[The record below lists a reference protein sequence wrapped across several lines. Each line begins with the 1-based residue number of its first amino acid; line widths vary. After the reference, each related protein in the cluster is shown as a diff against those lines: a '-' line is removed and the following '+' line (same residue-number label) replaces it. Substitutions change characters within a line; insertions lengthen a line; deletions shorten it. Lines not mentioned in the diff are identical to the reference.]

1 MARRKDRS
9 KAAADIQRDASR
21 AVRRAARTAEQSGAA
36 KRFRRPRL
44 GFPAIIAIIVILG
57 SALVAFAATNRET
70 AARPRQNE
78 DHWHSPYAVWD
89 CVNGGTADDP
99 IFEPPF
105 QSSRD
110 EEGIHSHQDGVIHI
124 HPFFD
129 RTAGRNAQ
137 VRAFMREMGG
147 TITED
152 AIEMPDGRIFGVEEE
167 RTIVDEEGNPVLD
180 EDGNEQTETAPV
192 ECDGEPVIIQVA
204 RWHRSSQLDRDPVIY
219 TEDLESVRFFAD
231 QEAFVFARAPEGADI
246 PPPPEDR
253 VTLGRGLSPQSVI
266 DENLEGTEDYG
277 TEDFDPEAVGEAEEE
292 TETEATTTTA
302 EFPDDTEPPAAE
314 ETPAT
319 TEIPATPETPASTEL
334 PATTE
339 TPATSETPAA
349 TEAPVTTASPATEAP
364 PTTEAPA
371 TTASPTIEA
380 PSTTEPP
387 ATTETPTTTEG

>member
-1 MARRKDRS
+1 MARRRDKGS
-9 KAAADIQRDASR
+9 TAADIQKDASR

-36 KRFRRPRL
+36 KRFRRPSL
-44 GFPAIIAIIVILG
+44 GFPAIIAIIVVLG
-57 SALVAFAATNRET
+57 VALVAFAANNRET

-99 IFEPPF
+99 IFEPVF
-105 QSSRD
+105 DSSRD

-147 TITED
+147 TISEEG
-152 AIEMPDGRIFGVEEE
+152 IEMPDGRILGIEEE

-180 EDGNEQTETAPV
+180 EDGNEQTETVPV
-192 ECDGEPVIIQVA
+192 ECDGDPVIIQIA
-204 RWHRSSQLDRDPVIY
+204 RWHRSSQLERDPVIY
-219 TEDLESVRFFAD
+219 TEDLEDVRFLAD

-253 VTLGRGLSPQSVI
+253 VDLGRNLSPQSVI
-266 DENLEGTEDYG
+266 DPNVEGTEDYG
-277 TEDFDPEAVGEAEEE
+277 TEDFDPEAVTEAEDE
-292 TETEATTTTA
+292 TETEATTTEVPVDA
-302 EFPDDTEPPAAE
+302 

-319 TEIPATPETPASTEL
+319 TQT

-339 TPATSETPAA
+339 APGGTEPPA
-349 TEAPVTTASPATEAP
+349 
-364 PTTEAPA
+364 TTEAPA
-371 TTASPTIEA
+371 TTETPDTTASPTTGA
-380 PSTTEPP
+380 PEPP
-387 ATTETPTTTEG
+387 ATTQAPATTEAPTTTEG

>member
-1 MARRKDRS
+1 MARRKD
-9 KAAADIQRDASR
+9 KGKTAADIQRDASR

-44 GFPAIIAIIVILG
+44 GFPAIIAIIVVLG

-89 CVNGGTADDP
+89 CVNGATADDP

-147 TITED
+147 RITED

-277 TEDFDPEAVGEAEEE
+277 TEDFDPEAVGE
-292 TETEATTTTA
+292 
-302 EFPDDTEPPAAE
+302 
-314 ETPAT
+314 
-319 TEIPATPETPASTEL
+319 
-334 PATTE
+334 
-339 TPATSETPAA
+339 
-349 TEAPVTTASPATEAP
+349 
-364 PTTEAPA
+364 TTEAPA
-371 TTASPTIEA
+371 TTASPATEA
-380 PSTTEPP
+380 PSATEAP
-387 ATTETPTTTEG
+387 ATTEASTTTEAPTTTEG

>member
-1 MARRKDRS
+1 MARRKDQG
-9 KAAADIQRDASR
+9 KTVADIQRDASR

-277 TEDFDPEAVGEAEEE
+277 TEDFDPEAVGETEEG
-292 TETEATTTTA
+292 TDTEATTT
-302 EFPDDTEPPAAE
+302 EVPDAT

-319 TEIPATPETPASTEL
+319 TEAPV
-334 PATTE
+334 TTE
-339 TPATSETPAA
+339 TPATSEPPATTETPDDTETPAT
-349 TEAPVTTASPATEAP
+349 TEAPVTTASPSTEVP

-371 TTASPTIEA
+371 TTASPT
-380 PSTTEPP
+380 
-387 ATTETPTTTEG
+387 TETPSTTTEG

>member
-1 MARRKDRS
+1 MARRKDQG
-9 KAAADIQRDASR
+9 KTVADIQRDASR

-147 TITED
+147 AITED
-152 AIEMPDGRIFGVEEE
+152 AIEMPDGRIFGIEEE

-180 EDGNEQTETAPV
+180 EDGNEQTETGPV

-277 TEDFDPEAVGEAEEE
+277 TEDFDPEAVGETEEG
-292 TETEATTTTA
+292 TETEATSTEVPDATESPDTTEAT
-302 EFPDDTEPPAAE
+302 
-314 ETPAT
+314 AT
-319 TEIPATPETPASTEL
+319 TEP

-339 TPATSETPAA
+339 TPDDTETPAT
-349 TEAPVTTASPATEAP
+349 TEAPVTTASPATEVP

-371 TTASPTIEA
+371 TTASPTTEA
-380 PSTTEPP
+380 PSATEAP
-387 ATTETPTTTEG
+387 ATTEAPTTTEG

>member
-1 MARRKDRS
+1 MARRRDKGS
-9 KAAADIQRDASR
+9 TAADIQKDASR

-36 KRFRRPRL
+36 KRFRRPSL

-57 SALVAFAATNRET
+57 VALVAFAANNRET

-99 IFEPPF
+99 IFEPVF

-137 VRAFMREMGG
+137 VKAFMREMGAE
-147 TITED
+147 ISEE
-152 AIEMPDGRIFGVEEE
+152 AIVMPSGIELGIEEE
-167 RTIVDEEGNPVLD
+167 QTIVDDEGNPILD
-180 EDGNEQTETAPV
+180 EDGNVQTETVPV
-192 ECDGEPVIIQVA
+192 ECDGDPVIIQVA
-204 RWHRSSQLDRDPVIY
+204 RWRRSSQLNRDPVIY
-219 TEDLESVRFFAD
+219 TEDLEDVRFLAD

-253 VTLGRGLSPQSVI
+253 VEMGRNLSPQSVI
-266 DENLEGTEDYG
+266 DPNVEGTEDYG
-277 TEDFDPEAVGEAEEE
+277 TEDFDPEAVTEAEDETE
-292 TETEATTTTA
+292 TETEATS
-302 EFPDDTEPPAAE
+302 
-314 ETPAT
+314 AT
-319 TEIPATPETPASTEL
+319 TEIPADAETPASTEAPDISETPASTEP

-339 TPATSETPAA
+339 P
-349 TEAPVTTASPATEAP
+349 PV
-364 PTTEAPA
+364 TTEAPA
-371 TTASPTIEA
+371 TTEPPDTTASPTTGA
-380 PSTTEPP
+380 PETPATTQAP
-387 ATTETPTTTEG
+387 ATTEAPTTTEG

>member
-1 MARRKDRS
+1 MSSIFALKQADRKNLASRLEISRLKDRLSAVARRKDKGS
-9 KAAADIQRDASR
+9 AIADIQRDASR

-44 GFPAIIAIIVILG
+44 GFPAVIAIIIVLG
-57 SALVAFAATNRET
+57 VALVTFAANNRET

-99 IFEPPF
+99 IFEPAF

-147 TITED
+147 TISEEG
-152 AIEMPDGRIFGVEEE
+152 IEMPDGRIFGVEEE

-180 EDGNEQTETAPV
+180 EDGNEQTETVPV

-219 TEDLESVRFFAD
+219 TEDLEDVRFFAD

-253 VTLGRGLSPQSVI
+253 VELGRGLSPQSVI

-277 TEDFDPEAVGEAEEE
+277 TEDFDPEAVVEAEEV
-292 TETEATTTTA
+292 TETEATSTTPEVPA
-302 EFPDDTEPPAAE
+302 DAEPPA
-314 ETPAT
+314 T
-319 TEIPATPETPASTEL
+319 TVP
-334 PATTE
+334 
-339 TPATSETPAA
+339 
-349 TEAPVTTASPATEAP
+349 PV
-364 PTTEAPA
+364 TTEAPA
-371 TTASPTIEA
+371 TTASQMTEA
-380 PSTTEPP
+380 PSATEPL
-387 ATTETPTTTEG
+387 ATTEAPTTTEG

>member
-1 MARRKDRS
+1 MARRRDKGS
-9 KAAADIQRDASR
+9 TAADIQKDASR

-36 KRFRRPRL
+36 KRFRRPSL
-44 GFPAIIAIIVILG
+44 GFPAIIAIIVVLG
-57 SALVAFAATNRET
+57 VALVAFAANNRET

-99 IFEPPF
+99 IFEPVF
-105 QSSRD
+105 DSSRD

-147 TITED
+147 TISEEG
-152 AIEMPDGRIFGVEEE
+152 IEMPDGRILGIEEE

-180 EDGNEQTETAPV
+180 EDGNEQTETVPV
-192 ECDGEPVIIQVA
+192 ECDGDPVIIQIA
-204 RWHRSSQLDRDPVIY
+204 RWHRSSQLERDPVIY
-219 TEDLESVRFFAD
+219 TEDLEDVRFLAD

-253 VTLGRGLSPQSVI
+253 VDLGRNLSPQSVI
-266 DENLEGTEDYG
+266 DPNVEGTEDYG
-277 TEDFDPEAVGEAEEE
+277 TEDFDPEAVTGAEDETETEAGEA
-292 TETEATTTTA
+292 TETEATTT
-302 EFPDDTEPPAAE
+302 
-314 ETPAT
+314 
-319 TEIPATPETPASTEL
+319 EIPVDA
-334 PATTE
+334 E
-339 TPATSETPAA
+339 TPATSEP
-349 TEAPVTTASPATEAP
+349 
-364 PTTEAPA
+364 PA
-371 TTASPTIEA
+371 TTEA

-387 ATTETPTTTEG
+387 DTTASSTTGAPEPPATTQAPVTTEVPTTTEG